1 MSHNEHS
8 ENIFGVGQNAR
19 LPPTQRGHSKKKKT
33 KQKRELKKKK
43 KNKSGCF
50 VWQRVGMDHHTEPCN
65 SFLTRQLIVWERLF
79 CSFICVKMGFSYSLW
94 TQKAIVWKPNRKKNK
109 TTTIRAYL
117 TKGWKKNVVL
127 AGPQY
132 ENEGGNQPRQKVTA
146 KKKKREVVVRPY
158 VYIYW

>member
-1 MSHNEHS
+1 MSIQKTFS
-8 ENIFGVGQNAR
+8 VSAKM
-19 LPPTQRGHSKKKKT
+19 RGCLQHKGATRKRKKKGVK
-33 KQKRELKKKK
+33 KKKKK

-94 TQKAIVWKPNRKKNK
+94 TQKAIVWKPNRKKK